1 MSSPFTQAPA
11 VDVSFSNI
19 SYHIP
24 SEHSFLSRLRLAER
38 PAAKQ
43 ILHSINGYVGSSQS
57 LAILGPSG
65 SGKTTL
71 LNLLAGRS
79 NHPPSAG
86 EVLFD
91 GKKRVART
99 KRHIGYVMQDDVFFS
114 NLTVRETLSFT
125 AAIRVPHLSSSERE
139 SIIYKVMKRL
149 RLLKCQD
156 TRVGD
161 QQFDKGISGG
171 ERKRLN
177 IANELL
183 HNPSILLADECTSGL
198 DSSSAHTVIT
208 LLRELCHDGR
218 TVIATIHQP
227 SSNIFAM
234 FDNIMVLAAGH
245 VAYFG
250 PPDRVISYFES
261 VGFPFPSRAY
271 NPADF
276 VLELVIEDEIFDED
290 MQQMENSS
298 TEQFV
303 SNQQRVIDS
312 WKRNER
318 KLLPPLEKEA
328 RLLAKQRTKP
338 PEGIALPM
346 PVSEVQSAEST
357 EEGSSS
363 SDEKPAPSSFDHP
376 PAPRSRIARIKRA
389 VIKRYHDITL
399 QHAKHNTPDKYPTD
413 WFSQVKV
420 LAVRSIR
427 QKRGNVIQPMY
438 VIHVAAV
445 TIVCLLYW
453 IGLEPV
459 EASIEDRLGFLSFT
473 SIFFAFFSTF
483 NSLFAFPT
491 EKQVLN
497 KDRASGAYRLS
508 AYYFAK
514 SMMETPVDMLTPIVF
529 SSIVY
534 WVVGLNPKISAFV
547 LYIVVLVLDVLVAQ
561 SVGLLVSA
569 LFMDIKQAQ
578 VLASMWI
585 LSSMLISGYYIDPD
599 NTPGI
604 VQPFRYL
611 SFIKYSYDAMVRIEI
626 LPPRQFACIE
636 DGPSTVYS
644 NGGLKCPI
652 LGEDL
657 LRAAQLSDS
666 LSIGGSIL
674 VLITWIILL
683 RLCGYFAL
691 KLLHT
696 DHKPKLSTWKS

>member
-445 TIVCLLYW
+445 TIV
-453 IGLEPV
+453 
-459 EASIEDRLGFLSFT
+459 
-473 SIFFAFFSTF
+473 
-483 NSLFAFPT
+483 
-491 EKQVLN
+491 LN